1 MNVNNVTDNNI
12 AILPTKIQKKNFNK
26 NNNKFVNNPVNLNN
40 SPNAIYN
47 IAFGANISKPLSI
60 VERYE
65 GCLLGGALGDA
76 FGAPIEKDSMQYIK
90 YKFKGNLNH
99 LLKNKDGISEFSD
112 DTQMTLFTIEGLTKA
127 VLRFPTDSVNFYKE
141 ILKSYQNWYKTQMQ
155 DVVSDNS
162 NGLMSIPVLYK
173 QRAPGDTC
181 LNAIKSGKFGTIS
194 APINDS
200 AGNGGIMRIAPVG
213 LLYSKN
219 PDVAFKVGASI
230 AALTHGNVRAYLP
243 AGYMSALISNLS
255 NGKNLMDAIND
266 SNKILSN
273 YPEHKG
279 VLDKIN
285 LALELSQKDIN
296 DAKAI
301 EKIGAGWTGDEA
313 LAIALFSNLRH
324 MNNFKHTII
333 SAANHS
339 GDSDT
344 TAAIA
349 GNISGIINGT
359 PNIPTSWKKS
369 VQLKE
374 LLSQY
379 AKYLNILSNVNLTPS
394 L

>member
-1 MNVNNVTDNNI
+1 MNVNAISNSNV
-12 AILPTKIQKKNFNK
+12 ILPTHFQMKKLKKAND
-26 NNNKFVNNPVNLNN
+26 KFTNSSINLND

-47 IAFGANISKPLSI
+47 IMFKANINKSLSK
-60 VERYE
+60 VEQYE

-99 LLKNKDGISEFSD
+99 LLKNKDGVSEFSD
-112 DTQMTLFTIEGLTKA
+112 DTQMTLFTIDGLTKA

-162 NGLMSIPVLYK
+162 NGLMSIPILYK
-173 QRAPGDTC
+173 QCAPGDTC
-181 LNAIKSGKFGTIS
+181 LSAIKSGKFGTINT
-194 APINDS
+194 PINDS

-219 PDVAFKVGASI
+219 PDIAFKVGASI
-230 AALTHGNVRAYLP
+230 AALTHGNARAYLP
-243 AGYMSALISNLS
+243 AGYMSALISHLS
-255 NGKNLMDAIND
+255 NGKNLMDAINE

-279 VLDKIN
+279 ILDKIN
-285 LALELSQKDIN
+285 LALELSKKDIN
-296 DAKAI
+296 DTKAI

-369 VQLKE
+369 VPLKE